1 MFDTLTIGRQPT
13 TENID
18 ANIIASSGRMT
29 PLQKGL
35 NLQDDDVARLGHCED
50 IAVDLEEVRRPH
62 AFGKAFCVLH
72 YDPRCEF
79 CAVQPHA

>member
-1 MFDTLTIGRQPT
+1 MAAASWILCKLAKQPYLPEPVFQIKRGQYETIL
-13 TENID
+13 E
-18 ANIIASSGRMT
+18 
-29 PLQKGL
+29 
-35 NLQDDDVARLGHCED
+35 NLQDDDVACLGHCED

-62 AFGKAFCVLH
+62 AFGKAFRILH

>member
-35 NLQDDDVARLGHCED
+35 NLQDDDV
-50 IAVDLEEVRRPH
+50 I
-62 AFGKAFCVLH
+62 KA
-72 YDPRCEF
+72 EG
-79 CAVQPHA
+79 